1 MVLKGAALH
10 FASQYLWSMK
20 CFNKRLPGEAKG
32 Y

>member
-20 CFNKRLPGEAKG
+20 CSNKRLPGEAKG